1 MERPAL
7 RHKSAVTVPDIGRQS
22 PFLLQR
28 SKAPENA
35 AVCVFG
41 GFYVILFGCSAYP
54 YSAAL
59 KVLHVSIQLAL
70 YTAKVPLNLGQLF

>member
-1 MERPAL
+1 
-7 RHKSAVTVPDIGRQS
+7 VPDIGRQS

-59 KVLHVSIQLAL
+59 KMLHVPIRLTL
-70 YTAKVPLNLGQLF
+70 YIAKVSPDQGQLS